1 MLPHSARKFTLT
13 VHAMIASAWLV
24 GTSDCH
30 AGDCVDARCVDALC
44 VDTSCAAPCA
54 IVDQM
59 FDVVVPPAVPTVVD
73 ASVSELAL
81 VDTADHLAGK
91 KHSQYPTMIAPPC
104 PQRDRALRAY
114 YPTVMPETNAG
125 QREWNRR
132 DISTAF
138 DLKLGENIVR

>member
-1 MLPHSARKFTLT
+1 MLPHSALTFTLT
-13 VHAMIASAWLV
+13 AHAMIVSAWLV
-24 GTSDCH
+24 GTSDCD
-30 AGDCVDARCVDALC
+30 AGDCIGAYR

-54 IVDQM
+54 IADQM
-59 FDVVVPPAVPTVVD
+59 FDVVVPPAVPTIVD
-73 ASVSELAL
+73 ASVAELAL
-81 VDTADHLAGK
+81 VTTADNFAGK
-91 KHSQYPTMIAPPC
+91 KHSQYPAMIAPPC

-125 QREWNRR
+125 QHEWDRR